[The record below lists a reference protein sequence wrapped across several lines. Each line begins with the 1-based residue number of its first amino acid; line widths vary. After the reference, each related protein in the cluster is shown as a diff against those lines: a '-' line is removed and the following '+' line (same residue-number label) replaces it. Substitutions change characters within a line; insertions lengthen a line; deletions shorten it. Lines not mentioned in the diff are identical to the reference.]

1 MSRAMARPGGAPA
14 SRASGATV
22 SRASGTPLS
31 RASGATVWWVRHGPT
46 HLKEMV
52 GWSDVPAD
60 LSDTQALARL
70 NAFLPQAPVVSSD
83 LARARAT
90 ADAIQGARPRL
101 ADVRDLREINF
112 GAWELRS
119 AEALYEDDPDTMSAY
134 WNDPSEIRPPG
145 GESFT
150 DLAVRVNSAI
160 DGLVGSG
167 DLIAVAHFGVIL
179 TQLHRARG
187 GRVKEVMAQRVENL
201 SVSALR
207 FDGGAWHED
216 LANHRP

>member
-1 MSRAMARPGGAPA
+1 M
-14 SRASGATV
+14 SGAVT
-22 SRASGTPLS
+22 

-46 HLKEMV
+46 HRKEMV

-70 NAFLPQAPVVSSD
+70 DAFLPRAPVVSSD

-119 AEALYEDDPDTMSAY
+119 AQDLYEDDPDTISAY
-134 WNDPSEIRPPG
+134 WNDPSDVRPPG

-150 DLAVRVNSAI
+150 DLAGRVNSAI
-160 DGLVGSG
+160 DALVGSG

-187 GRVKEVMAQRVENL
+187 GSVKEVMAQRVENL

>member
-1 MSRAMARPGGAPA
+1 MAC
-14 SRASGATV
+14 
-22 SRASGTPLS
+22 ASGTPVS

-46 HLKEMV
+46 HRKEMV

-70 NAFLPQAPVVSSD
+70 DAFLPQAPVVSSD

-101 ADVRDLREINF
+101 AHVQALREINF

-119 AEALYEDDPDTMSAY
+119 AEALYEEDPDTITAY
-134 WNDPSEIRPPG
+134 WDDPSDIRPPG

-150 DLAVRVNSAI
+150 DLAARVNGAV
-160 DGLVGSG
+160 DTLVGSG
-167 DLIAVAHFGVIL
+167 DLIVVAHFGVIL

-187 GRVKEVMAQRVENL
+187 GSVKAVMAQRVENL
-201 SVSALR
+201 SVTALR
-207 FDGGAWHED
+207 FDDGAWHEE
-216 LANHRP
+216 LSNHRP